1 MKKTKY
7 QLAKERNRLRAEAE
21 REKDMVYFVKFQK
34 KDCGYPVQF
43 FKAVDGLASDPAK
56 NPATL
61 ERAINTFEARESV
74 TDWREIASSYECG
87 KYWYG

>member
-1 MKKTKY
+1 MKMTKY
-7 QLAKERNRLRAEAE
+7 QLAKERNRIRAEAE

-34 KDCGYPVQF
+34 KGCGYPLQF
-43 FKAVDGLASDPAK
+43 FPIVDQLASDPTQ

-61 ERAINTFEARESV
+61 ERAIKTFESREKIA
-74 TDWREIASSYECG
+74 DWREIADSYECG